1 MALSLHHS
9 LSRITYSI
17 DPESQPPQLS
27 LDLIPSSPKENPSTP
42 SSLSLKSS
50 TSFLPLRELL
60 LLSPSPSRKSRTRL
74 ADRDEM
80 TEEGGCE
87 QNGSR
92 SRRRCKSRGSQTGS
106 IGCASPRSNR
116 RENKCILFC
125 IVKMNPERNARYRT
139 GAFRPESGRICRY

>member
-1 MALSLHHS
+1 MLTVGSSHPEEERVNLPNEKIVKSTSSDLIDGLIPSSQPIKNHI
-9 LSRITYSI
+9 LYRPRITASSAI
-17 DPESQPPQLS
+17 SP

-92 SRRRCKSRGSQTGS
+92 RRCKSKGS
-106 IGCASPRSNR
+106 
-116 RENKCILFC
+116 
-125 IVKMNPERNARYRT
+125 
-139 GAFRPESGRICRY
+139 